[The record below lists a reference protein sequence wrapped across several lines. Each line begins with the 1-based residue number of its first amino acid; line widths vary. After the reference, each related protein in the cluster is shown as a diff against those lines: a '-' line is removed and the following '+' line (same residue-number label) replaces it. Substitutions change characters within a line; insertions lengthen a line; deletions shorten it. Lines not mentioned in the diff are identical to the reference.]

1 MPTATEHVYLR
12 ATWWGRSTSALA
24 LVAAV
29 LMVPAIVTAWA
40 RYAAVRAVIRPGV
53 GVSANGASVDT
64 GPFADA
70 AAAVPRW
77 DLPAM
82 LVPVVVVAA
91 TASMMVWVAKVRDDT
106 ASLAPHH
113 RFRFSR
119 RFAVGVLAIPFVN
132 LWWSRQIV
140 DDLWAS
146 RRPDPSRW
154 IVRVW
159 RACLIGAFLLP
170 AGRLAT
176 TRAIEENADLRDELV
191 AGVTSELVGSI
202 FHTAEV
208 LLVLGA
214 AFLLAVIVGR
224 IDGRHGEPSRVPAQ
238 GTSDE
243 ESADARRSRQ
253 ILTLVMCAIPTLL
266 ATAAGVSLV
275 AMAIESSSQGQIGQ
289 YWAPALLTA
298 SLFFLVQAAFLAAPL
313 IKLVSEPHRYAGRM
327 AGTLCV
333 ITGVDVVFVTIMPIL
348 VLVRPVGGLALV
360 SLLATAM
367 ALRGL
372 EHISRRKG
380 EYSP

>member
-1 MPTATEHVYLR
+1 MPTATEHVHLR
-12 ATWWGRSTSALA
+12 ATWWGRSTAALA

-29 LMVPAIVTAWA
+29 LLVPGLVTAWA

-64 GPFADA
+64 SPFADA
-70 AAAVPRW
+70 VAAVPRW

-82 LVPVVVVAA
+82 FVPVVVVAA

-106 ASLAPHH
+106 AAHAPHH

-140 DDLWAS
+140 DDLWTS
-146 RRPDPSRW
+146 RPDPSPW
-154 IVRVW
+154 IVRAW

-170 AGRLAT
+170 AGGHAT
-176 TRAIEENADLRDELV
+176 TWYIRENADLQDMLV
-191 AGVTSELVGSI
+191 AGVTGELVGSI
-202 FHTAEV
+202 FYTVEV

-214 AFLLAVIVGR
+214 AFLLAVIVRR
-224 IDGRHGEPSRVPAQ
+224 IGERHGEPSRVPAQ
-238 GTSDE
+238 GASDE
-243 ESADARRSRQ
+243 ESAGARRSRP
-253 ILTLVMCAIPTLL
+253 ILTLVMCAIPTLF
-266 ATAAGVSLV
+266 ATAAGVSL
-275 AMAIESSSQGQIGQ
+275 AAEATESSSQGEIGQ
-289 YWAPALLTA
+289 ALAPVLLTG
-298 SLFFLVQAAFLAAPL
+298 SLYFLVRAAFLTALL
-313 IKLVSEPHRYAGRM
+313 IELVSEPRRYAGRL

-333 ITGVDVVFVTIMPIL
+333 ITGVDVVFVTALPPLL
-348 VLVRPVGGLALV
+348 VNRLVAGLALV
-360 SLLATAM
+360 SLLATAL

-372 EHISRRKG
+372 EHISQRKG